1 MKYDRDDAVHLK
13 WSIDSMPSFLSLLFI
28 VSSDFSTLPEDIELA
43 KEMDALGLPLSFHAN
58 KEVS

>member
-1 MKYDRDDAVHLK
+1 MYLK
-13 WSIDSMPSFLSLLFI
+13 WLIDSMPYFLALPFT